1 VVHCDRYAYLKFAVE
16 LEPCVVFCQLMQ
28 YQFVLGFGG
37 LRVES
42 DHAIEVKIVAY
53 IKRLPTDI
61 YLHLFAENCRSYGCG
76 NTAIALELN
85 SESVQFQLQ
94 CSIFGAL

>member
-1 VVHCDRYAYLKFAVE
+1 MVYCERYAYLKFAVE
-16 LEPCVVFCQLMQ
+16 LEPCAVFCQLVQ

-42 DHAIEVKIVAY
+42 DHPIEVKIVVY
-53 IKRLPTDI
+53 IKRFPTDI

-76 NTAIALELN
+76 NTTIVLELN
-85 SESVQFQLQ
+85 SESVQFQLR
-94 CSIFGAL
+94 CSISVAL